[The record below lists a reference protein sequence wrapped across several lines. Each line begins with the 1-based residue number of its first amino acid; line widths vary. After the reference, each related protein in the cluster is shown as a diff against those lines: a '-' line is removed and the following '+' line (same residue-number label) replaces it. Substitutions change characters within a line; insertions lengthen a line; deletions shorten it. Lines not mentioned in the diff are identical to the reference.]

1 MMEKADNEHLAKCR
15 DIINQLSIA
24 LRTARLHDI
33 ENIAVTNVIAKLQDL
48 LNSYKESDTVLKLEL
63 AGDFFYINNTLVKY
77 PLEFLLN
84 FDYLSK
90 EFRKRELG
98 SISFL
103 SSPDMNDLKVL
114 LKALVKT
121 SDMNTAF
128 DTMVAMLE
136 NLNTIQVGVLQEIKT
151 NEEALDKRR
160 LAKMTYFNAVSYTK
174 GVMSKIRAGDK
185 VNMRKAKRVV
195 GALVDVVFEDEQFL
209 IGMTSIKDY
218 DDYTYNH
225 CVNVAI
231 LSIAI
236 GQKIGFSRPDLIL
249 LGLVAL
255 LHDIGKASIPI
266 EILNKPTSFNEEE
279 WRIVERHPYLGALSI
294 LKLKGVDKSSILSA
308 IVAFQH
314 HMQFDLSGYPKMLE
328 LIEQDFYSKIV
339 TVADQYD
346 AMTSSRVYARFP
358 HAPDKALSIMMERS
372 GREIDPV
379 LYKFFV
385 NMVGVYP
392 IGSIVYLNTREMG
405 LVYECNHL
413 NAERPRVMIISDES
427 GNKIEGPV
435 IDLTDRD
442 QDGNYLWNIKKTLD
456 PNKHKINLAE
466 YLL

>member
-1 MMEKADNEHLAKCR
+1 M
-15 DIINQLSIA
+15 SIA
-24 LRTARLHDI
+24 LKTARLHDI
-33 ENIAVTNVIAKLQDL
+33 ENIAVTKVIEKLQGL
-48 LNSYKESDTVLKLEL
+48 LNSFIASDDACKLEL
-63 AGDFFYINNTLVKY
+63 AGDFFYINDTLVKY

-84 FDYLSK
+84 FDYLST
-90 EFRKRELG
+90 EFRNRELG

-103 SSPDMNDLKVL
+103 TGPDINDLKVL

-121 SDMNTAF
+121 SDINTAF
-128 DTMVAMLE
+128 DTLAAMLE
-136 NLNTIQVGVLQEIKT
+136 NIHNIQVGGLKEIKT

-195 GALVDVVFEDEQFL
+195 GALADVVFEDEQFL
-209 IGMTSIKDY
+209 IGMTSIKEY

-236 GQKIGFSRPDLIL
+236 GQKIGFSRQDLIL
-249 LGLVAL
+249 LGLAAL
-255 LHDIGKASIPI
+255 LHDMGKTGISID
-266 EILNKPTSFNEEE
+266 ILNKPTSFNEEE
-279 WRIVERHPYLGALSI
+279 WRTVERHPYLGALSI
-294 LKLKGVDKSSILSA
+294 LNLKGVDKSSILSA

-314 HMQFDLSGYPKMLE
+314 HMQYDLSGYPKTLE
-328 LIEQDFYSKIV
+328 PIEQDFCSKIV

-346 AMTSSRVYARFP
+346 AMTSSRVYARSP

-392 IGSIVYLNTREMG
+392 IGALVYLDTREMG
-405 LVYECNHL
+405 LVFECNHQS
-413 NAERPRVMIISDES
+413 AERPRVMIIADAS
-427 GNKIEGPV
+427 GNKIKGSV
-435 IDLTDRD
+435 VDLTDRD
-442 QDGNYLWNIKKTLD
+442 QDGNYLRNIEQTLD
-456 PNKHKINLAE
+456 PNKYKINLAE